1 MHLEELLLVKKDKA
15 YKIMIKID
23 MNSPEF
29 LLQMEKTIKF
39 TDKVCKS
46 KGWVY
51 NPQEEVNEGVQM
63 GLARNKMMYNKLFCP
78 CFMVE
83 EVDGKAQSVDN
94 RICPCKPAI
103 EKEIPENG
111 SCHCGIFCTP
121 EFAAAKKIELGAQEV
136 THTHSRGLTK
146 EECELLLS
154 QSELDA
160 DELQA
165 LLEAR
170 ELGMVNFSLIDV
182 REDMEYKI
190 GHIKGCD
197 KLIPTSS
204 FYPSLEKSNLDK
216 NKNIILYCHVGSRS
230 AHVAKIMKNM
240 GYSKLGNLTHGIVS
254 YSGEI
259 ER

>member
-1 MHLEELLLVKKDKA
+1 
-15 YKIMIKID
+15 MIKID

-29 LLQMEKTIKF
+29 LSRMEKTIKF
-39 TDKVCKS
+39 TDKVCAS
-46 KGWVY
+46 RGWVY
-51 NPQEEVNEGVQM
+51 NPQVEVNEGVQM

-83 EVDGKAQSVDN
+83 EVDGKPQSVDN
-94 RICPCKPAI
+94 RICPCPPAI
-103 EKEIPENG
+103 EKEIPETG

-121 EFAAAKKIELGAQEV
+121 EFAAAKRIELGMEDV
-136 THTHSRGLTK
+136 THTHSRSLTK
-146 EECELLLS
+146 EECEQLIT
-154 QSELDA
+154 QHELDG

-165 LLEAR
+165 LIEAR
-170 ELGMVNFSLIDV
+170 ESGIITFKLIDV
-182 REDMEYKI
+182 REEMEWKI
-190 GHIKGCD
+190 GHIKNAD

-216 NKNIILYCHVGSRS
+216 DENIILYCHVGSRS
-230 AHVAKIMKNM
+230 AHVAKIMKDM
-240 GYSKLGNLTHGIVS
+240 GYTKLGNLTHGIVS